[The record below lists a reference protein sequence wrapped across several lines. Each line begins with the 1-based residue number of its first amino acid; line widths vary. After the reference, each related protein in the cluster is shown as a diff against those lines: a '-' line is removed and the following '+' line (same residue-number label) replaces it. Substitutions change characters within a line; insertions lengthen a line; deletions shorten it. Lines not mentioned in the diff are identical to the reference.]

1 MSKNPFEKLADK
13 LLHRKDKG
21 DSLKKYDIDLNGVFG
36 GGINNKEIEYDS
48 YRKLI
53 GTAKT
58 CLSSQLHFWLNK
70 KNNSEYINYIN
81 AIERDIRISASISE
95 RITKKTYTQEDIKV
109 LKDILRKYNCIG

>member
-13 LLHRKDKG
+13 LLHRDKKG
-21 DSLKKYDIDLNGVFG
+21 NDLKKYNIDLNGVFG

-58 CLSSQLHFWLNK
+58 CLSNQLHFWLAK
-70 KNNSEYINYIN
+70 KNNNHNSRIQ
-81 AIERDIRISASISE
+81 AIERDIRTSAAISD
-95 RITKKTYTQEDIKV
+95 RINKKTYTPDDITK
-109 LKDILRKYNCIG
+109 LRSILSKHGCI

>member
-13 LLHRKDKG
+13 LLHRDKKG
-21 DSLKKYDIDLNGVFG
+21 NDLKKYNIDLNGVFG

-58 CLSSQLHFWLNK
+58 CLSSQLHFWLSKQNGDH
-70 KNNSEYINYIN
+70 SSRIN
-81 AIERDIRISASISE
+81 AIERDIKISSAICDRIN
-95 RITKKTYTQEDIKV
+95 KKTYTPEDIKV
-109 LKDILRKYNCIG
+109 LKNILSKYSCL